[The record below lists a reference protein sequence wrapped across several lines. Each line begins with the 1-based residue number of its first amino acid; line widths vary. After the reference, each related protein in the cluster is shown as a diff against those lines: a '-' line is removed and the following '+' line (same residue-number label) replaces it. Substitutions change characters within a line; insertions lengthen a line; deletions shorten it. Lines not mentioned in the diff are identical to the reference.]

1 MGRNIKAHTDV
12 RNVMKKSKT
21 NFFYSSLF
29 LNKPRRE
36 GLRIVYAFCRFTD
49 DIVDN
54 EELPVEEKTVAIRK
68 WKERLHSSLY
78 DNSCDEFFTVLKEQI
93 EIFKIP
99 HKPFFDLIEGME
111 MDVEKNR
118 YETFEDLYKYC
129 YCAASSVGLMTIE
142 IFGYKND
149 DIKKYAENLGLAL
162 QLTNILRDVKKD
174 ALNNRIYIPLEDMKK
189 YNYTETDLMNSV
201 YNDKFRRLMEYE
213 YSRALEYY
221 AKAESF
227 LTEEDKANMIAAE
240 IMGKIYYK
248 LLEKI
253 KSSGFNV
260 YNRSVRISKLWK
272 LILAY
277 SVFIKYKLLYKTH

>member
-1 MGRNIKAHTDV
+1 MQENINTHKEVLD
-12 RNVMKKSKT
+12 VMKKSKT
-21 NFFYSSLF
+21 NFFYSSVF
-29 LNKPRRE
+29 LNKSKSE
-36 GLRIVYAFCRFTD
+36 GLRIIYAFCRLTD

-54 EELPVEEKTVAIRK
+54 EELSPEQKIVEIRK
-68 WKERLHSSLY
+68 WKDRLNNSLNN
-78 DNSCDEFFTVLKEQI
+78 DSDDEFFSILKEQI
-93 EIFKIP
+93 NIFNIP

-111 MDVEKNR
+111 MDIEKNR
-118 YETFEDLYKYC
+118 YETFDELYRYC
-129 YCAASSVGLMTIE
+129 YCAASAVGLMTIE
-142 IFGYKND
+142 IFGYKNT
-149 DIKKYAENLGLAL
+149 DIKKYAEYLGLAL
-162 QLTNILRDVKKD
+162 QLTNILRDIKKD